1 MPGVIS
7 DDMLPQYLAPYG
19 EGDFGEGG
27 TVNLARRLERRE
39 LAAYKNTR

>member
-1 MPGVIS
+1 MPGEIS
-7 DDMLPQYLAPYG
+7 AYMLPEFLAPYG

-27 TVNLARRLERRE
+27 TANLALRLERRE